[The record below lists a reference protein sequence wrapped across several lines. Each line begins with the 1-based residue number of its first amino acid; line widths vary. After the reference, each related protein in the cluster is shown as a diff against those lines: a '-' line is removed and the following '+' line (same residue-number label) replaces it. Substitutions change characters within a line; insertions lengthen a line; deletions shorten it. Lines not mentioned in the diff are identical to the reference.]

1 MHNKKVF
8 ISLGSNMGDRLTNI
22 MMGLALLNK
31 IPTTK
36 VIKVSSIYETE
47 PVEYKEQGSFLN
59 AMAQVTTTLTPQ
71 KLLSALQII
80 EAKMHRQRLVPKGPR
95 TLDLDIIFVGDMI
108 VDTVNLT
115 IPHKRAHTRKFV
127 LAPLAEIAPNFVHP
141 TLGTTT
147 KHMLEEL
154 HNPEYVVIYKSLAH
168 HTEIPATTAADD
180 KKELLAR

>member
-1 MHNKKVF
+1 MHNKKIF

-31 IPTTK
+31 IPNTK
-36 VIKVSSIYETE
+36 VVKVSSVYETE

-59 AMAQVTTTLTPQ
+59 AVAQIVTNLPPQ

-80 EAKMHRQRLVPKGPR
+80 ETKMHRQRHIPKGPR
-95 TLDLDIIFVGDMI
+95 TIDLDIIFVGDMI

-127 LAPLAEIAPNFVHP
+127 LAPMTEIAPNFVHP
-141 TLGTTT
+141 TLGTTV

-154 HNPEYVVIYKSLAH
+154 HDPEYVVIYKSLAH
-168 HTEIPATTAADD
+168 HVDAPGAT
-180 KKELLAR
+180 KSELIAR